1 MSVSN
6 RFWLLLLALLGLT
19 AASAMLGMLADL
31 IPEAVWLNEVH
42 YALNN
47 GLTFSLAALLIL
59 LVSIKSVAAVFKREA
74 SKADNSKGEYVVLS
88 NEHGEIRVT
97 LDAIKSFAS
106 RIAME
111 TKSVREAEADIIVKR
126 NEKNDALALDLKLIV
141 GREAK
146 INNLAEALTKDIEA
160 RLAMVFAIEN
170 IPINIVI
177 TDVSDGRPVRK
188 HRVV

>member
-1 MSVSN
+1 
-6 RFWLLLLALLGLT
+6 
-19 AASAMLGMLADL
+19 
-31 IPEAVWLNEVH
+31 
-42 YALNN
+42 
-47 GLTFSLAALLIL
+47 
-59 LVSIKSVAAVFKREA
+59 
-74 SKADNSKGEYVVLS
+74 
-88 NEHGEIRVT
+88 
-97 LDAIKSFAS
+97 
-106 RIAME
+106 ME